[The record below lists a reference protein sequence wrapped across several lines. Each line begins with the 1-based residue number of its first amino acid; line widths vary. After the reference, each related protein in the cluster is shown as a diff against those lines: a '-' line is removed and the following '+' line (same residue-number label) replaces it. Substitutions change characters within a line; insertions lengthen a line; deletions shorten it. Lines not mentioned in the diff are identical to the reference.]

1 MTTPQFT
8 TRPDRLWAD
17 TNLDLSADR
26 SYKIDNVP
34 VLSAK
39 ELGLTVTKSNLRQIG
54 TLNSLEVSGDAT
66 LADFAY
72 FNSTYNRLGLG
83 TSEPNGSIGIVDNNV
98 EIVIG
103 SPAYGQANVGTYSNS
118 DLNLITDNI
127 TRVTVKSGGE
137 VHIGDPVGKTG
148 KLVVHGS
155 LHVEE
160 FTADTRVERTSSL
173 EFKSTK
179 ESGLYGVGLLWR
191 GDDYIRQLVL
201 RNNPERLFSTNSID
215 VDKDKGYFINGKLA
229 LAANALGDEIVK
241 SNLIKVGPLQELTVT
256 GAASIQGNLDIKSGT
271 ITAKGIVF
279 NNGQRNVSFD
289 ATGINASQDI
299 DITIQGRS
307 AFYAD
312 ASELVLGN
320 SGDTNRPVKIFGSLG
335 VGVNQVDA
343 SLGLE
348 VRGEVKLDGKKFIQG
363 LNPPSAGGGQ
373 FNQGD
378 ICWNTNPQISSYIGW
393 VCIVSGTPG
402 EWLPFGAINRQ

>member
-34 VLSAK
+34 VLSTK

-54 TLNSLEVSGDAT
+54 TLNSLEVSGDTT

-83 TSEPNGSIGIVDNNV
+83 TTEPNGSIGIVDNNV

-103 SPAYGQANVGTYSNS
+103 SPEYGQANVGTYSNS

-127 TRVTVKSGGE
+127 ARITIKSGGE
-137 VHIGDPVGKTG
+137 VHIGDSVGKTG

-160 FTADTRVERTSSL
+160 FTSDTRIERTSSL
-173 EFKSTK
+173 EFKSTR

-191 GDDYIRQLVL
+191 GDDYIREFVL
-201 RNNPERLFSTNSID
+201 KNNPERLFSTSSID
-215 VDKDKGYFINGKLA
+215 VDQGKGYFINGKLA
-229 LAANALGDEIVK
+229 LASNALGDDIVK
-241 SNLIKVGPLQELTVT
+241 SNLIKVGPLQDLTVNGPT
-256 GAASIQGNLDIKSGT
+256 LLQGNLDIKGGN
-271 ITAKGIVF
+271 ITAKGIVL
-279 NNGQRNVSFD
+279 NNGQRNISIEAD
-289 ATGINASQDI
+289 GINASQSI
-299 DITIQGRS
+299 DISIQGRR

-312 ASELVLGN
+312 TSELVLGN
-320 SGDTNRPVKIFGSLG
+320 SSDSTRPVKVFGTLS
-335 VGVNQVDA
+335 VGINQVDT
-343 SLGLE
+343 SLGLD
-348 VRGEVKLDGKKFIQG
+348 VRGVVRLDGKKFIQG
-363 LNPPSAGGGQ
+363 TSIPATGQ
-373 FNQGD
+373 YNKGD
-378 ICWNTNPQISSYIGW
+378 ICWNRNPQASSYVGW
-393 VCIVSGTPG
+393 ICTVSGTPG

>member
-17 TNLDLSADR
+17 TNLDLSADH

-34 VLSAK
+34 VLSTK

-54 TLNSLEVSGDAT
+54 TLNSLEVSGDTT
-66 LADFAY
+66 LADFAH

-83 TSEPNGSIGIVDNNV
+83 TTDPNGSIGIVDNNV

-103 SPAYGQANVGTYSNS
+103 SPEYGQANIGTYSNS

-127 TRVTVKSGGE
+127 ARIVIKSGGE

-148 KLVVHGS
+148 KLFVHGS

-160 FTADTRVERTSSL
+160 FTADTRIERTSSL

-215 VDKDKGYFINGKLA
+215 VDQDKGYFINGKLA
-229 LAANALGDEIVK
+229 LASNALGDGIVK

-256 GAASIQGNLDIKSGT
+256 GAASIQGDLDIKSGT

-279 NNGQRNVSFD
+279 NNGQHNI
-289 ATGINASQDI
+289 ATTANGINASQNI
-299 DITIQGRS
+299 DISVQGRR

-312 ASELVLGN
+312 ASELIIGN
-320 SGDTNRPVKIFGSLG
+320 YGDITRPVKIFGSLA
-335 VGVNQVDA
+335 VGVNQVDT

-348 VRGEVKLDGKKFIQG
+348 VRGPVKLDGKKFIQDT
-363 LNPPSAGGGQ
+363 NPPAHGQ
-373 FNQGD
+373 FNKGD
-378 ICWNTNPQISSYIGW
+378 ICWNTNPQISSYVGW
-393 VCIVSGTPG
+393 VCTVSGTPG

>member
-8 TRPDRLWAD
+8 SRPDRLWAD

-34 VLSAK
+34 VLSTK

-54 TLNSLEVSGDAT
+54 TLNSLEVSGDTT

-83 TSEPNGSIGIVDNNV
+83 TTNPNGSIGIVDNNV

-103 SPAYGQANVGTYSNS
+103 SPEYGQANVGTYSNS

-127 TRVTVKSGGE
+127 SRIAIKAGGE
-137 VHIGDPVGKTG
+137 IHIGDPVGKTG
-148 KLVVHGS
+148 KLIVHGS

-160 FTADTRVERTSSL
+160 FTADTRIERTSSL
-173 EFKSTK
+173 EFKSTR

-191 GDDYIRQLVL
+191 GDDYIRELVL
-201 RNNPERLFSTNSID
+201 KNNPERLFSTSSFDLDNG
-215 VDKDKGYFINGKLA
+215 KGYFIDGKLV
-229 LAANALGDEIVK
+229 LGGNALGDEIVK

-256 GAASIQGNLDIKSGT
+256 GPVSIQGNLDIKSGT
-271 ITAKGIVF
+271 ITAKGLVF
-279 NNGQRNVSFD
+279 NNGQANIATD
-289 ATGINASQDI
+289 ANGINASQSI
-299 DITIQGRS
+299 DISIQGRR

-312 ASELVLGN
+312 NKELVIGN
-320 SGDTNRPVKIFGSLG
+320 YGDVSRPVKVFGSLS
-335 VGVNQVDA
+335 VGVNQVDTN
-343 SLGLE
+343 LGLD
-348 VRGEVKLDGKKFIQG
+348 VRGPVRLDGKKFIQG
-363 LNPPSAGGGQ
+363 TGAPDSGQ
-373 FNQGD
+373 FNKGD
-378 ICWNTNPQISSYIGW
+378 ICWNNNPQASSYVGW
-393 VCIVSGTPG
+393 ICVVSGTPG

>member
-34 VLSAK
+34 VLSTK
-39 ELGLTVTKSNLRQIG
+39 ELGLTVTKSNLRQVG

-66 LADFAY
+66 LAEFAY

-83 TSEPNGSIGIVDNNV
+83 TSDPNGSIGIVDNNV

-103 SPAYGQANVGTYSNS
+103 SPAVGQANIGTYSNS
-118 DLNLITDNI
+118 DLNIITDNI
-127 TRVTVKSGGE
+127 SRIAVKAGGE
-137 VHIGDPVGKTG
+137 IHIGDAIGKTG
-148 KLVVHGS
+148 KVIIHGS

-160 FTADTRVERTSSL
+160 FTSDTRTERTSSL
-173 EFKSTK
+173 EFHSTR

-201 RNNPERLFSTNSID
+201 RSNPERLFSTSSID
-215 VDKDKGYFINGKLA
+215 VDNGKGYFIDGKLA
-229 LAANALGDEIVK
+229 LAIDALGDSVVK
-241 SNLIKVGPLQELTVT
+241 SNLVKVGPLQDLTVT
-256 GAASIQGNLDIKSGT
+256 GPASIQGNLDIKNGI
-271 ITAKGIVF
+271 ITAKGLVF
-279 NNGQRNVSFD
+279 NNGLRQVSTNVD
-289 ATGINASQDI
+289 GIDASQSVG
-299 DITIQGRS
+299 ITIQGRG

-312 ASELVLGN
+312 SREVVIGN
-320 SGDTNRPVKIFGSLG
+320 YGDIARPVKVFGPLA
-335 VGVNQVDA
+335 VGVNQVDT

-348 VRGEVKLDGKKFIQG
+348 VRGPVKLDGKKFVQG
-363 LNPPSAGGGQ
+363 STIPSTGQ

-378 ICWNTNPQISSYIGW
+378 VCWNTDPQTSSYIGW
-393 VCIVSGTPG
+393 VCTVSGTPG

>member
-34 VLSAK
+34 VLSTK

-54 TLNSLEVSGDAT
+54 TLNSLEVSGDTT

-83 TSEPNGSIGIVDNNV
+83 TTEPNGSIGIVDNNV

-103 SPAYGQANVGTYSNS
+103 SPDYGQANVGTYSNS

-127 TRVTVKSGGE
+127 ARITIKSGGE

-160 FTADTRVERTSSL
+160 FTSDTRIERTSSL
-173 EFKSTK
+173 EFKSTR

-191 GDDYIRQLVL
+191 GDDYIREFVL
-201 RNNPERLFSTNSID
+201 KNNPERLFSTSSID
-215 VDKDKGYFINGKLA
+215 VDQGKGYFINGKLA
-229 LAANALGDEIVK
+229 LASNALGDEIVK
-241 SNLIKVGPLQELTVT
+241 SNLIKVGPLQDLTVN
-256 GAASIQGNLDIKSGT
+256 GPASIQGNLDIKSGT

-279 NNGQRNVSFD
+279 NNGQRNISTD
-289 ATGINASQDI
+289 ANGINASQNI
-299 DITIQGRS
+299 DISIQGRR

-312 ASELVLGN
+312 SSELVIGN
-320 SGDTNRPVKIFGSLG
+320 YGDIARPIKVFGSLG
-335 VGVNQVDA
+335 VGINQIDT

-348 VRGEVKLDGKKFIQG
+348 VRGPVKLDGKKFIQG
-363 LNPPSAGGGQ
+363 TGAPDIGQ

-378 ICWNTNPQISSYIGW
+378 ICWNTNPQISSYVGW
-393 VCIVSGTPG
+393 VCTTSGTPG